1 MWNLVVQ
8 STITMTKPPAAY
20 DKFPPGHLNSTLDTW
35 FKPYHDDK
43 CFNKTRNMPW
53 AHLINHTDPEYL
65 HRFLC
70 ISLITPRNFNE
81 GQSDCL
87 LALANCEQWVCP
99 GYNKHILSCM
109 GDTYYSSPPS
119 AAYMRKWNG
128 SALVQIRLVAFSA
141 PSNYQNQCWVIVNWT
156 RRDKLQWNFSQ
167 ITIFFKK
174 MHLKIPYAKWL
185 TFCPGGD
192 ELMKTMS
199 FARLVPVL
207 CHLVRQKLLSRLHEA
222 NWNAEPVSPV
232 VFMGTNT
239 STLNFE

>member
-1 MWNLVVQ
+1 MWNLVVR

-20 DKFPPGHLNSTLDTW
+20 DKFPPGHLNSPLDTW

-53 AHLINHTDPEYL
+53 DHLINHTDPGYL

-70 ISLITPRNFNE
+70 ISLITPRHFNE

-99 GYNKHILSCM
+99 GYDKHILSCM

-156 RRDKLQWNFSQ
+156 RRDKLQWKFSQ
-167 ITIFFKK
+167 IINFFQENASENTVRE
-174 MHLKIPYAKWL
+174 MADILFRRRWANENNVFCTAGPSPLPFVAAKTVVKAPRSQL
-185 TFCPGGD
+185 ECGTCQSSGLYGD
-192 ELMKTMS
+192 
-199 FARLVPVL
+199 
-207 CHLVRQKLLSRLHEA
+207 
-222 NWNAEPVSPV
+222 
-232 VFMGTNT
+232 
-239 STLNFE
+239 